1 MPADQPDPDPIASG
15 PGSSSDDVSRE
26 TDGPAVPP
34 LPPWLEPARPEL
46 TAYADLLATWGVERG
61 LLGPR
66 EVPRLWER
74 HLLNCAV
81 VADPG
86 VGLVP
91 AGADV
96 ADVGSGAGL
105 PGLVWAL
112 ARPDLRVTL
121 LEPLLRRATFLA
133 EAVDTLGVGARV
145 RVERV
150 RAEDVAR
157 QPDTAARYDVVTAR
171 AVAPLE
177 RLAGWTLPLV
187 RVGGA
192 LVALKGSSAGEE
204 LAVAELVLRRL
215 GVTEVAVIGCGA
227 GVVTPPTTVVRAV
240 RGTRGSVPATPSRG
254 RTSGRSR

>member
-1 MPADQPDPDPIASG
+1 M
-15 PGSSSDDVSRE
+15 
-26 TDGPAVPP
+26 PP
-34 LPPWLEPARPEL
+34 LPDWLAPARGGL
-46 TAYADLLATWGVERG
+46 ADYADLLATWGVERG

-81 VADPG
+81 VVDPG
-86 VGLVP
+86 AGLVP
-91 AGADV
+91 TGAAV

-121 LEPLLRRATFLA
+121 LEPLLRRATFLT
-133 EAVDTLGVGARV
+133 EAVAALGVGERV

-150 RAEDVAR
+150 RAEDIAR
-157 QPDTAARYDVVTAR
+157 QPATAAHYDVVTAR

-187 RVGGA
+187 RIGGA

-204 LAVAELVLRRL
+204 LAVAEPVLRRY

-240 RGTRGSVPATPSRG
+240 RGTRGSGSAASARG